1 MRKIWDIY
9 RLDIKN
15 IVTNMSILIVIGGL
29 IFLPSLYAW
38 FNIKASWDPYG
49 QTDQIPIGVVNEDEG
64 ATIRDEDIN
73 VGKDLVENLK
83 ENDAMNWKFVDREKA
98 MSEVEYG
105 NYYAVI
111 TIPKNFSE
119 KLATVTSG
127 EPEKAEMDYYVNE
140 KINAIAPKITDK
152 GVSVIVEEI
161 SSEFI
166 STVNGAIFDMFNE
179 IGLELE
185 EDYPDIQNFKEY
197 VFNMEEELPK
207 IHDTLLDTEGD
218 ADDADKL
225 IKNALGKVPEAESIL
240 DDGLSQIDKA
250 LKVLGNIEDEVNEMS
265 PKIEKELKSI
275 QSKVHEVN
283 DAIKELDGSD
293 ISFSDVQTGID
304 DIDEDISKFREKL
317 SSIEDTLTSV
327 QSGLQDGTAGES
339 EEKPAEEEENEDE
352 ENNDEEAPV
361 EDNVNNLEEEKENIQ
376 AVIDEIQAMDETLGK
391 IQSESKEIHQFVED
405 VEKDVKE
412 KIDFDGIP
420 TDKVDELVTVYTDEI
435 VPTLTEEIKN
445 AKGTL
450 QEAKGMVVDIKD
462 AIPEVKRLLNNT
474 NDHLGEGQELLTD
487 VLNEYP
493 YVNDKV
499 KETADKIRDLED
511 ETDLNEIIELLKND
525 PESEKGFFS
534 EPVKLHK
541 NEIFPI
547 KNYGTGMTP
556 FYTVLAFWVGG
567 LLLISLLTT
576 DITDDPNI
584 KPRHMYFGRLF
595 TFLTIGFFQA
605 IIAILGNLFIL
616 KVEVSSIL
624 AFIGFGLI
632 VGAVFM
638 TIIYTVVSIFGDVG
652 KAMIIILLVL
662 QIAGSGG
669 TYPVVLLPKFFQMI
683 NPLLPFTY
691 AVDLMREA
699 VGGIVTKRVIRD
711 LVVLLGF
718 GSAFVLI
725 GAFLKAPLN
734 KLMSKVMGSKG
745 SRLFH

>member
-250 LKVLGNIEDEVNEMS
+250 LKALGNIEDEVNEMS

-327 QSGLQDGTAGES
+327 QSGLQDGAAGES
-339 EEKPAEEEENEDE
+339 EEQPAEEEEEEDE
-352 ENNDEEAPV
+352 ENNDEEAPA

-376 AVIDEIQAMDETLGK
+376 AVIDEIKAMDETLGK

-511 ETDLNEIIELLKND
+511 ETDLNEIIEILKND

>member
-327 QSGLQDGTAGES
+327 QSGLQDGAAGES

>member
-293 ISFSDVQTGID
+293 ISFSDLQTGID

-327 QSGLQDGTAGES
+327 QSGLQDGAAGES

-511 ETDLNEIIELLKND
+511 ETDLNEIIGLLKND

-711 LVVLLGF
+711 LVVLLSF

>member
-327 QSGLQDGTAGES
+327 QSGLQDGAAGES
-339 EEKPAEEEENEDE
+339 EEQPAEEEENEDE
-352 ENNDEEAPV
+352 ENNDEEAPA

-511 ETDLNEIIELLKND
+511 ETDLNEIIGLLKND

-725 GAFLKAPLN
+725 GTFLKAPLN

>member
-111 TIPKNFSE
+111 TIPKDFSE

-207 IHDTLLDTEGD
+207 IHETLLDTEGD

-225 IKNALGKVPEAESIL
+225 IKNAMGKVPEAESIL

-327 QSGLQDGTAGES
+327 QSGLQDGAAGES
-339 EEKPAEEEENEDE
+339 EEQPAEEEENEDE
-352 ENNDEEAPV
+352 ENNDEEAPA
-361 EDNVNNLEEEKENIQ
+361 EDNVKNLEEEKENIQ
-376 AVIDEIQAMDETLGK
+376 AVIDEIQAMDETLEK

>member
-111 TIPKNFSE
+111 TIPKDFSE

-207 IHDTLLDTEGD
+207 IHETLLDTEGD

-225 IKNALGKVPEAESIL
+225 IKNAMGKVPEAESIL

-304 DIDEDISKFREKL
+304 DIDGDISKFREKL

-327 QSGLQDGTAGES
+327 QSGLQDGAAGES
-339 EEKPAEEEENEDE
+339 EEQPAEEEENEDE
-352 ENNDEEAPV
+352 ENNDEEAPA

-376 AVIDEIQAMDETLGK
+376 AVIDEIQAMDETLEK

>member
-1 MRKIWDIY
+1 VLFMRKIWDIY

-38 FNIKASWDPYG
+38 FNIKASWYPYG
-49 QTDQIPIGVVNEDEG
+49 QTDQIPIGGVNEDEG

-185 EDYPDIQNFKEY
+185 EDYPDIQKFKEY

-250 LKVLGNIEDEVNEMS
+250 LKALGTIED
-265 PKIEKELKSI
+265 
-275 QSKVHEVN
+275 EVN

-327 QSGLQDGTAGES
+327 QSGLQDGAAGES
-339 EEKPAEEEENEDE
+339 EEQPAEEEEEEDE
-352 ENNDEEAPV
+352 ENNDEEAPA
-361 EDNVNNLEEEKENIQ
+361 E
-376 AVIDEIQAMDETLGK
+376 
-391 IQSESKEIHQFVED
+391 
-405 VEKDVKE
+405 
-412 KIDFDGIP
+412 
-420 TDKVDELVTVYTDEI
+420 
-435 VPTLTEEIKN
+435 
-445 AKGTL
+445 
-450 QEAKGMVVDIKD
+450 
-462 AIPEVKRLLNNT
+462 
-474 NDHLGEGQELLTD
+474 
-487 VLNEYP
+487 
-493 YVNDKV
+493 
-499 KETADKIRDLED
+499 
-511 ETDLNEIIELLKND
+511 
-525 PESEKGFFS
+525 
-534 EPVKLHK
+534 
-541 NEIFPI
+541 
-547 KNYGTGMTP
+547 
-556 FYTVLAFWVGG
+556 
-567 LLLISLLTT
+567 
-576 DITDDPNI
+576 
-584 KPRHMYFGRLF
+584 
-595 TFLTIGFFQA
+595 
-605 IIAILGNLFIL
+605 
-616 KVEVSSIL
+616 
-624 AFIGFGLI
+624 
-632 VGAVFM
+632 
-638 TIIYTVVSIFGDVG
+638 
-652 KAMIIILLVL
+652 
-662 QIAGSGG
+662 
-669 TYPVVLLPKFFQMI
+669 
-683 NPLLPFTY
+683 
-691 AVDLMREA
+691 
-699 VGGIVTKRVIRD
+699 
-711 LVVLLGF
+711 
-718 GSAFVLI
+718 
-725 GAFLKAPLN
+725 
-734 KLMSKVMGSKG
+734 
-745 SRLFH
+745 

>member
-250 LKVLGNIEDEVNEMS
+250 LEVLGDIEDEVNEMS

-327 QSGLQDGTAGES
+327 QSGLQDGAAGES
-339 EEKPAEEEENEDE
+339 EEQPEEEEENEDE
-352 ENNDEEAPV
+352 ESNDEEAPV

-683 NPLLPFTY
+683 NPILPFTY

-734 KLMSKVMGSKG
+734 KFMSKVMGSKG

>member
-293 ISFSDVQTGID
+293 ISFSDLQTGID

-327 QSGLQDGTAGES
+327 QSGLQDGAAGES

-511 ETDLNEIIELLKND
+511 ETDLNEIIEILKND

>member
-250 LKVLGNIEDEVNEMS
+250 LKALGNIEDEVNEMS

-327 QSGLQDGTAGES
+327 QSGLQDGAAGES
-339 EEKPAEEEENEDE
+339 EEQPAEEEEEEDE
-352 ENNDEEAPV
+352 ENNDEEAPA

-511 ETDLNEIIELLKND
+511 ETDLNEIIEILKND

-725 GAFLKAPLN
+725 GTFLKAPLN

>member
-293 ISFSDVQTGID
+293 ISFSDLQTGID

-327 QSGLQDGTAGES
+327 QSGLQDGAAGES

-511 ETDLNEIIELLKND
+511 ETDLNEIIGLLKND

>member
-250 LKVLGNIEDEVNEMS
+250 LEVLGDIEDEVNEMS

-327 QSGLQDGTAGES
+327 QSGLQDGAAGES
-339 EEKPAEEEENEDE
+339 EEQPAEEEENEDE
-352 ENNDEEAPV
+352 ESNDEEAPV

-474 NDHLGEGQELLTD
+474 NNHLGEGQELLTD

-511 ETDLNEIIELLKND
+511 ETDLNEIIGLLKND

-605 IIAILGNLFIL
+605 IIAILGDLFIL

-711 LVVLLGF
+711 LVVLLSF

>member
-111 TIPKNFSE
+111 TVPKDFSE

-185 EDYPDIQNFKEY
+185 EDYPDIQNFKDY

-218 ADDADKL
+218 ANDAEKL
-225 IKNALGKVPEAESIL
+225 IQDALGKVPEAESIL
-240 DDGLSQIDKA
+240 DDGLSQIDEA
-250 LKVLGNIEDEVNEMS
+250 LKVLGTIEDEVNEIS
-265 PKIEKELKSI
+265 PKIEKELKNI

-283 DAIKELDGSD
+283 DTIKELDGSD

-304 DIDEDISKFREKL
+304 DIDEDISKFRDRL

-327 QSGLQDGTAGES
+327 QAGLQDGVDRGNEEES
-339 EEKPAEEEENEDE
+339 AEERDRKSTRLNSS
-352 ENNDEEAPV
+352 
-361 EDNVNNLEEEKENIQ
+361 NV
-376 AVIDEIQAMDETLGK
+376 
-391 IQSESKEIHQFVED
+391 
-405 VEKDVKE
+405 
-412 KIDFDGIP
+412 
-420 TDKVDELVTVYTDEI
+420 
-435 VPTLTEEIKN
+435 
-445 AKGTL
+445 
-450 QEAKGMVVDIKD
+450 
-462 AIPEVKRLLNNT
+462 
-474 NDHLGEGQELLTD
+474 
-487 VLNEYP
+487 
-493 YVNDKV
+493 
-499 KETADKIRDLED
+499 
-511 ETDLNEIIELLKND
+511 
-525 PESEKGFFS
+525 
-534 EPVKLHK
+534 
-541 NEIFPI
+541 
-547 KNYGTGMTP
+547 
-556 FYTVLAFWVGG
+556 
-567 LLLISLLTT
+567 
-576 DITDDPNI
+576 
-584 KPRHMYFGRLF
+584 
-595 TFLTIGFFQA
+595 TI
-605 IIAILGNLFIL
+605 
-616 KVEVSSIL
+616 
-624 AFIGFGLI
+624 
-632 VGAVFM
+632 
-638 TIIYTVVSIFGDVG
+638 
-652 KAMIIILLVL
+652 
-662 QIAGSGG
+662 
-669 TYPVVLLPKFFQMI
+669 
-683 NPLLPFTY
+683 
-691 AVDLMREA
+691 
-699 VGGIVTKRVIRD
+699 
-711 LVVLLGF
+711 
-718 GSAFVLI
+718 
-725 GAFLKAPLN
+725 
-734 KLMSKVMGSKG
+734 
-745 SRLFH
+745 